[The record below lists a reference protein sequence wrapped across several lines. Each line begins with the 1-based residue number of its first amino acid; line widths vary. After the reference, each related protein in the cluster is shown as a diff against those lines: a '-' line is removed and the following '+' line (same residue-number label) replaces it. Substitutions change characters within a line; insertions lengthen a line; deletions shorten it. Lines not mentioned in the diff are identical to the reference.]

1 MIRITY
7 DPNQGDAIRDGEAA
21 KLVAFWISEHARG
34 TEVSSTVATESVI
47 GELRLAIAEE
57 RIAHNQVRI
66 IVGEEEVSPDPFGY
80 LIGPTAGSL
89 VNALPSFITGTR
101 LVAVIGSRRQ
111 RDRQHSH

>member
-7 DPNQGDAIRDGEAA
+7 DPINGDPIRDGEAV

-34 TEVSSTVATESVI
+34 AEVSSTVATESVI

-57 RIAHNQVRI
+57 RVAHDQVRI
-66 IVGEEEVSPDPFGY
+66 IVGEDEVTPDPCGY
-80 LIGPTAGSL
+80 LIGPTAGPL

-101 LVAVIGSRRQ
+101 LVAEIGSRRQ
-111 RDRQHSH
+111 RDQKRSH